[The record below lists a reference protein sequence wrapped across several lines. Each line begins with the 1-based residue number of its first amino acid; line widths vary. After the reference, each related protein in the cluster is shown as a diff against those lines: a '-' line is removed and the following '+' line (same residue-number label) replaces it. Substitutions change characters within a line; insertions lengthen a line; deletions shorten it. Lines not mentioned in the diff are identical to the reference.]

1 MGQKTNAISLRLN
14 INRNY
19 DSCWFQEKSFEYSK
33 LLQQDLKIREYIK
46 SLFQFVGIHTGRIS
60 IQIFPKKL
68 VLHYFFHDTDQ
79 KSRKSSNKK
88 YRIPSRNGSKIQFQ
102 ENTVVNIADQ
112 KLSLP
117 FPNSKSFSEFLEG
130 ADYVQAGYARGSSSY
145 EANGLR
151 PPLRLSL
158 QFLFPQSGVGGAGNG
173 GNEGEAGLRPVVL
186 VPQSPGLRARNPQSI
201 TSRNQS
207 LTVQSEVQDRLTI
220 HNPMKL
226 EELKKHFFIRFLFL
240 RFYSLQNKDIFQV
253 QNFIKQSYHSLF
265 QLEQNS
271 QTSWAKPPTSAKP
284 SESRSLMKSND
295 SFPYLSQDLLNTYK
309 FQRKNLLLDRNLKHI
324 ELILK
329 KSFQSDAMLV
339 PIKIYSRYKSAQ
351 FICTYVCQ
359 RIQQNIPFR
368 QIYKQL
374 LLEIKKHDEIQGMR
388 IVCSGRIGGVE
399 MARVESRKY
408 GQTSLHVFSE
418 KIDFATDQ
426 AYTLFGLIGV
436 KVWVCF
442 REKEMSFARLN
453 QKL

>member
-19 DSCWFQEKSFEYSK
+19 DSCWFQDKSFEYSK

-46 SLFQFVGIHTGRIS
+46 SLFQFVGINTGRIS

-88 YRIPSRNGSKIQFQ
+88 YKMTSRNGSKIQFQ
-102 ENTVVNIADQ
+102 ENTIINIADQ
-112 KLSLP
+112 KSLNP
-117 FPNSKSFSEFLEG
+117 FLNSKNFYGLGGGTGF
-130 ADYVQAGYARGSSSY
+130 ARPGLSPATSGMLYPSRSRLCFPMKSGGSALQSS
-145 EANGLR
+145 N
-151 PPLRLSL
+151 SL
-158 QFLFPQSGVGGAGNG
+158 QFLFS
-173 GNEGEAGLRPVVL
+173 
-186 VPQSPGLRARNPQSI
+186 QSI
-201 TSRNQS
+201 Q
-207 LTVQSEVQDRLTI
+207 
-220 HNPMKL
+220 NPMKL
-226 EELKKHFFIRFLFL
+226 EELKKRFFIRFFFL

-253 QNFIKQSYHSLF
+253 QNFIKHSYHSLF

-271 QTSWAKPPTSAKP
+271 QFFQS
-284 SESRSLMKSND
+284 
-295 SFPYLSQDLLNTYK
+295 SFMNSKENFSDNLLNTYK
-309 FQRKNLLLDRNLKHI
+309 SKRKNLLLDRNLKHI
-324 ELILK
+324 EFILK

-442 REKEMSFARLN
+442 REKEI
-453 QKL
+453 KV